1 MTPPCCFA
9 AIAKLH
15 GGVRPARDFAVITI
29 LRVLRRGGIYAA
41 RCSRPDKSTYRVNG
55 TERSR
60 PFPTNLP
67 EICIFP
73 IITYLPVIRREGA

>member
-1 MTPPCCFA
+1 MQ
-9 AIAKLH
+9 
-15 GGVRPARDFAVITI
+15 GGIKITARDRIHYNKYNGLVC
-29 LRVLRRGGIYAA
+29 RGGIYAA
-41 RCSRPDKSTYRVNG
+41 RCNHPGNAIYRVNG

-73 IITYLPVIRREGA
+73 IISYLPVIRREGS